1 MRKRL
6 LAIAA
11 GLAIALGLAACAG
24 TPDIDPT
31 PTLPTDADTDTDSWN
46 PEDILG
52 NPDPA
57 LVALVDQLYDGIPD
71 VPMTESWE
79 LTPANAQSMIFIDF
93 VEGSKGVISQAM
105 INVIPHALVLL
116 ELPEGADTAAVAA
129 QIEANAD
136 PNKWICTAAE
146 KLGVFTS
153 GRYIVMVMSDAATV
167 DAIEA
172 KVPAVLG

>member
-6 LAIAA
+6 LAVAA

-24 TPDIDPT
+24 TPDVDPT
-31 PTLPTDADTDTDSWN
+31 PTLPSDPDTDNWN
-46 PEDILG
+46 PEDLLG

-57 LVALVDQLYDGIPD
+57 LVGLIDQLYDGIPD

-79 LTPANAQSMIFIDF
+79 LTPENAPSMIFIDF

-116 ELPEGADTAAVAA
+116 ELPDGADTAAVAA

-136 PNKWICTAAE
+136 PNKWICTMAE

-153 GRYIVMVMSDAATV
+153 GRYIVMVMSDAPTV

-172 KVPAVLG
+172 KVPVVLG